1 MTTTLA
7 GDSDLDSEHHKEV
20 QKQYYDLQGILIY
33 SFDNIHIKKCR
44 KIHTHTIV
52 FFSQMETKRPLPS

>member
-1 MTTTLA
+1 MSTTLA

-33 SFDNIHIKKCR
+33 S
-44 KIHTHTIV
+44 
-52 FFSQMETKRPLPS
+52 